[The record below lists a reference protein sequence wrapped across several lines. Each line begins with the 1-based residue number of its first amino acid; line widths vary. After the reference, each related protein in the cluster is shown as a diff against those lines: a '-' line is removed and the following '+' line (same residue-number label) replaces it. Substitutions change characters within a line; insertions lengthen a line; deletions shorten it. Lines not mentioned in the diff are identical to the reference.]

1 MKKYIKRNQVLITA
15 LAIMIAVAGYLSFQD
30 KKTESEETALV
41 AQNDGV
47 LTYDL
52 SLEEFDEEDIFCEE
66 EMESVSGNEEE
77 ALDEIGDVVPG
88 EAVFTSTQPITSL
101 SGAKLLKEQTRAKN
115 RETLLQIINNT
126 NISEEAKVDAIAAM
140 VMTTEITE
148 KETNAEIMLEAKGF
162 QDAVVSVSEDTVDVC
177 VVTEELTDAQR
188 AQIEDIVQRKTGV
201 SAENIIITT
210 VW

>member
-15 LAIMIAVAGYLSFQD
+15 LAIMIAVAGYFSFQD
-30 KKTESEETALV
+30 KKTEREKTALV

-52 SLEEFDEEDIFCEE
+52 SLEEFNEEEIFCEE
-66 EMESVSGNEEE
+66 DDLMATGNEEE
-77 ALDEIGDVVPG
+77 ALDEIGDVAPG
-88 EAVFTSTQPITSL
+88 EAVFTSTQPVVSL

-115 RETLLQIINNT
+115 REALLQIINNT
-126 NISEEAKVDAIAAM
+126 NISEEAKTEAIATM
-140 VMTTEITE
+140 VSTTEITE

-162 QDAVVSVSEDTVDVC
+162 RDAVVSVSEDAADVC

-201 SAENIIITT
+201 SPENIIITT